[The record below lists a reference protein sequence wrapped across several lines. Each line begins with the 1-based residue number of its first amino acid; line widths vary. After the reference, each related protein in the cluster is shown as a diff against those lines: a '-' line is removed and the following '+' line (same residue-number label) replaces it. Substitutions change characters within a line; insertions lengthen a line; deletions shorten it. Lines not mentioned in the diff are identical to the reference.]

1 MLESVISA
9 VTSRLERCSALLKDR
24 GEKYA
29 VPEQNIIRTATMATA
44 VLGFTVKPSHV
55 CFILACMKISRA
67 NQTPGDRDHGDDG
80 VNYLAMAFEFKSRG
94 E

>member
-44 VLGFTVKPSHV
+44 VLGFTVKPSQV
-55 CFILACMKISRA
+55 CFILASM